1 MAELDPRFRIRA
13 PLRCDGIGRL
23 DCAEDS
29 VSGERLAVRWVPL
42 DANGE
47 LAVKACEKLPTHPT
61 LPRILQTGS
70 VGASAFVAL
79 DFPMGETLAARGEE
93 RLENE
98 QLLKLA
104 AQLADALATVHAQ
117 NVVHGEMSR
126 DSVLLTQDGRAVLW
140 DMPLVIANRLADRRG
155 ENRLMQNL
163 VKTAPYLAP
172 ERARGEGAS
181 QPADVYGLA
190 AVLCI
195 AGGAPLPT
203 ASTTLGAV
211 HQVSSGEWSPR
222 VPTSLPE
229 QWRTMLERMLSS
241 DASKRPTAAEVALE
255 FARVPGQGSLPTV
268 PELPAIRLPAE
279 ILEAAD
285 ALMKSQVEAMRA
297 PTRELS
303 LEAVQAAAAASV
315 DLTPV
320 TPTPSLPLEIDPV
333 PSLELKKPEE
343 TPAVEAAPVE
353 AKPAVTEEV
362 PAVVEAKPAV
372 TEEVPAAQK
381 LDVEPTPHPF
391 MRAAM
396 HAAEVAQPRSAS
408 SDVVPVAT
416 LPTTPQNEH
425 PFMRSAIHAR
435 TVTGDGVIEA
445 VRHEREAVRIPT
457 VEFEAVR
464 STVPLNDGIAVSADL
479 LAAGATSM
487 SAEDVAA
494 YDASRRRVWMML
506 GAFGGAALGLIMVVI
521 LLAHREPEVVVVPAP
536 VAAAP
541 APVVVKPAL
550 EELAPLPRIAAPPKP
565 VKRAAPVVAPVEA
578 PKTEEAAAPVA
589 AQPVKTEPEKFE
601 FLDGAEAPRAELKRP
616 EF

>member
-1 MAELDPRFRIRA
+1 MPELDPRFQIRA

-47 LAVKACEKLPTHPT
+47 LAVKACEKLPAHPT
-61 LPRILQTGS
+61 LPRILQTGQ

-104 AQLADALATVHAQ
+104 AQLSDALATVHAQ

-126 DSVLLTQDGRAVLW
+126 DSVLLTRDGRAVLW

-222 VPTSLPE
+222 VPSSLPE
-229 QWRTMLERMLSS
+229 QWRTMLERMLAS
-241 DASKRPTAAEVALE
+241 DASKRPTAAEVALA

-268 PELPAIRLPAE
+268 PELPAVRLPAE

-320 TPTPSLPLEIDPV
+320 TPTPALPLETDAL
-333 PSLELKKPEE
+333 PSLELK
-343 TPAVEAAPVE
+343 PAPVVVEA
-353 AKPAVTEEV
+353 AKPAVTVEV
-362 PAVVEAKPAV
+362 PVVAEEKKP
-372 TEEVPAAQK
+372 
-381 LDVEPTPHPF
+381 DVEPTPHPF
-391 MRAAM
+391 MRAAL
-396 HAAEVAQPRSAS
+396 HAAEAPQPRSAS
-408 SDVVPVAT
+408 SDAVPAVTAPASNT
-416 LPTTPQNEH
+416 HEH

-435 TVTGDGVIEA
+435 TVSGDGVIEA
-445 VRHEREAVRIPT
+445 VGVQREAVRIPT

-487 SAEDVAA
+487 TADEVAA

-506 GAFGGAALGLIMVVI
+506 GAFGGAALGLMVTVI
-521 LLAHREPEVVVVPAP
+521 LLAHRAPEVVVVPAP
-536 VAAAP
+536 VAV
-541 APVVVKPAL
+541 APVPVAARPVL
-550 EELAPLPRIAAPPKP
+550 EELAPLPRIAAPPRP
-565 VKRAAPVVAPVEA
+565 VKRAAPVAASVETARAEEVAPV
-578 PKTEEAAAPVA
+578 

-601 FLDGAEAPRAELKRP
+601 FLDGAEAPKDELKRP
-616 EF
+616 EM